1 MQSQLN
7 TEKPNR
13 ATARFRG
20 KLYMALHGPPDAVR
34 GVTVCVDFAMA
45 CLALAGA
52 QDGDILL
59 VSRHEGAPLRAYLAG
74 SRPPLACAMR
84 AEPENIITEV
94 ARVVGVSVDTARRAV
109 EGALRDHGG
118 IGATLYDARNIIQG
132 GGGQLAAD

>member
-1 MQSQLN
+1 MAQLGPD
-7 TEKPNR
+7 E
-13 ATARFRG
+13 AIRG
-20 KLYMALHGPPDAVR
+20 LV
-34 GVTVCVDFAMA
+34 VCVDYAMA
-45 CLALAGA
+45 CVVLAGEA
-52 QDGDILL
+52 SGDIWL
-59 VSRHEGAPLRAYLAG
+59 VRPCEGRPLRAYLAG